1 MKGGVSGGALQ
12 TRTIMASL
20 LGIDYGSKRIGLA
33 ISDAAQRLALS
44 LNTLDATPN
53 MARNVEAILKV
64 ADEHDIE
71 AFVVGLPLNMNDS
84 EGPQAKLIRAFG
96 QALSKA
102 SQQPVH
108 YQDERLSSVT
118 ADDLLQPGDFTRK
131 KHKARRDRVAAQ
143 VILQQFLDLRGA
155 SDRP

>member
-1 MKGGVSGGALQ
+1 MKGGVFGRALEL
-12 TRTIMASL
+12 RAIMGCL

-33 ISDAAQRLALS
+33 ISDAAQRMALS
-44 LNTLDATPN
+44 LETLDATPN
-53 MARNVEAILKV
+53 TARNVEAIRKV
-64 ADEHDIE
+64 AEEHDVD

-84 EGPQAKLIRAFG
+84 EGPQAKLIRTFG

-102 SQQPVH
+102 SQKPVH

-118 ADDLLQPGDFTRK
+118 ADDLLQPGEFTNK

-143 VILQQFLDLRGA
+143 VILQQFLDELG
-155 SDRP
+155 RP